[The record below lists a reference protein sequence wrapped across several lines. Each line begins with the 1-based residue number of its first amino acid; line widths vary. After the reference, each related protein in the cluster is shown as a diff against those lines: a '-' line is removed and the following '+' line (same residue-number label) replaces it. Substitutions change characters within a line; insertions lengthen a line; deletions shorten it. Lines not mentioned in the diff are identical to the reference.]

1 MIPFPWRSRCFSRWW
16 VWVLVALASLGLTLA
31 WPFQIPIPAQ
41 GTPIHGVWLT
51 NVDSAVLYDAQQLP
65 LALESLAK
73 AHFNTLYPTV
83 WNGGHTLY
91 PSLIGQTKLV
101 QEQDPLLQGRDPLK
115 EMIPLAK
122 AQKMRVIPWLEFGFM
137 APADSEL
144 ARRYP
149 QWLTQ
154 RQDGS
159 QVWLEGKVHERVWLN
174 PLHPEVQAWLT
185 DLALELVAKYPID
198 GLQVDDHWGYPADF
212 GYDPLTIALY
222 QQEHAG
228 QAPPPAPAL
237 DPNQNCLVPDPQWQE
252 WVQWRADKMTQAFE
266 QWVQALKARR
276 PDLVISVSPNPQ
288 TFSKNCFL
296 LDWQAWQEKGLM
308 DELALQV
315 YRSQFTRFQAELQ
328 QPEVQATKAQIPVLV
343 GILAGLKGRP
353 VPLEQLQTQVK
364 WAQRQGFAG
373 VSFFFYESLWN
384 FGPETAETRQQALE
398 TWLSQ
403 NGG

>member
-1 MIPFPWRSRCFSRWW
+1 MIPFPWRSLRLSRWW
-16 VWVLVALASLGLTLA
+16 VWVLVALASLGLTLG
-31 WPFQIPIPAQ
+31 WQLQTPTPARVA
-41 GTPIHGVWLT
+41 PVYGVWLT
-51 NVDSAVLYDAQQLP
+51 NVDSPVLYDSQQLAP
-65 LALESLAK
+65 ALTVLGK

-91 PSLIGQTKLV
+91 PSPMAQTKLV
-101 QEQDPLLQGRDPLK
+101 QGQDPQLQGRDPLG
-115 EMIPLAK
+115 ELIPLAR
-122 AQKMRVIPWLEFGFM
+122 AEKMRVIPWLEFGFM

-159 QVWLEGKVHERVWLN
+159 KIWLEGKVHERVWLN
-174 PLHPEVQAWLT
+174 PLHSEVQAWMT
-185 DLALELVAKYPID
+185 DLALELLAKYPID
-198 GLQVDDHWGYPADF
+198 GLQVDDHWAYPADF
-212 GYDPLTIALY
+212 GYDSLTLALY
-222 QQEHAG
+222 QKEHAG

-237 DPNQNCLVPDPQWQE
+237 DPNQNCLVADPQWQE

-276 PDLVISVSPNPQ
+276 PGLVISVSPNPQ

-296 LDWQAWQEKGLM
+296 LDWQAWQEKTLV

-315 YRSQFTRFQAELQ
+315 YRSQLASFQAELQ
-328 QPEVQATKAQIPVLV
+328 QPEVQATKAKIPVIV

-353 VPLEQLQTQVK
+353 VPLEPLQAQIQ

-384 FGPETAETRQQALE
+384 FGPEAPETRQQALE
-398 TWLSQ
+398 TWLQ
-403 NGG
+403 PQV